1 MLIEKYISTMAS
13 NFNSR
18 TQANGRIKFCTRRI
32 KYIKT
37 FTHWVQDFYRI
48 SSLPSIVRFF
58 EVTFKTQL
66 DREYTREDIRK
77 SMENKTKTLAD
88 EALSGPSENEKCVNF
103 GKKS

>member
-1 MLIEKYISTMAS
+1 M
-13 NFNSR
+13 NFGTR
-18 TQANGRIKFCTRRI
+18 WIKSI
-32 KYIKT
+32 KV
-37 FTHWVQDFYRI
+37 FTHWVQYFYRT
-48 SSLPSIVRFF
+48 SGLPSIVVLS